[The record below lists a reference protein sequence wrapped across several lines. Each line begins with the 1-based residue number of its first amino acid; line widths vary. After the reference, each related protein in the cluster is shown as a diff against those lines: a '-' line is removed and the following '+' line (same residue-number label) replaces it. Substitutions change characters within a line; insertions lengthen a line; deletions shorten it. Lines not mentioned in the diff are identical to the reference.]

1 MSVLSTVEISV
12 NFHKIVWYVVAIYEP
27 DLIPLKYFCTAGI
40 LSHFIGELFFQVLP
54 GKIPIQSR
62 ARSVSPTLK
71 LTTAP

>member
-54 GKIPIQSR
+54 KHSHSLVRSQSR
-62 ARSVSPTLK
+62 AGLVQ
-71 LTTAP
+71 